1 MERLLNLWF
10 ARGGASFLG
19 DSICRI
25 ATARIEKYR
34 KRGYRV
40 SGMKPPNIW
49 CWTTPPWMWSN
60 FGKFNKVAEDKV
72 AATIQN
78 KEST

>member
-1 MERLLNLWF
+1 MKRMLKLWF

-34 KRGYRV
+34 KRGYTV
-40 SGMKPPNIW
+40 SGMKPPNKW
-49 CWTTPPWMWSN
+49 CWTTPPYLWST
-60 FGKFNKVAEDKV
+60 FGILNAVAEDKV
-72 AATIQN
+72 SATIQN
-78 KEST
+78 KLST